1 MLTMC
6 FGSCTQNF
14 ALQTVE
20 CAENASQISL
30 DSLSNGC
37 ENVKKAAARSWR
49 WLGLHVAHP
58 VNHYVIVPMVDGAR
72 KTAEFV
78 AYHWWP
84 TIVLFVLAWAVVVV
98 GIGITGMGTYS
109 FSATTLSLTIGLGC
123 GCGAGVLAG
132 IFTHRFLLHKEPY
145 ETDDQSW
152 HSLWGVISEGIW
164 KLDPISVRPLVIA
177 VAVSV
182 ILGVALPFPTAVGV
196 VCGLLIGNHLAIC
209 IGHWNGKPKP
219 TLDVRPEGRA
229 PAAPSRAMRAL
240 DLASPPPRARPARVA
255 PQALQGPQAH
265 LQPDG

>member
-1 MLTMC
+1 MAHDSA
-6 FGSCTQNF
+6 F
-14 ALQTVE
+14 
-20 CAENASQISL
+20 CA
-30 DSLSNGC
+30 
-37 ENVKKAAARSWR
+37 
-49 WLGLHVAHP
+49 
-58 VNHYVIVPMVDGAR
+58 
-72 KTAEFV
+72 
-78 AYHWWP
+78 
-84 TIVLFVLAWAVVVV
+84 
-98 GIGITGMGTYS
+98 
-109 FSATTLSLTIGLGC
+109 GLG
-123 GCGAGVLAG
+123 GGGGGHRHYGHGHLFFFGDHPIAHDRPGLRLWGWGISG